1 MQIKEKHMT
10 SYATEKVG
18 TTKDYSVFKYFERN
32 RIVSKNHVENL
43 RKDMNIN
50 GQLERVIVN
59 EHWQVIDG
67 QHRIEA
73 RKKDK
78 KPVDFRISKGGSMEH
93 VTAINNT
100 GTKWLSSGWLRNWGH
115 EDHPNHKP
123 YMHYAAFKKAHG
135 FPETVCKALLSED
148 FHNYGRTAFRDGTFK
163 VKSMERADE
172 HALQLAELIA
182 ADRRLNALKATLAFL
197 NLKKLKNFRFN
208 TFKSQLEKNKKRLV
222 VCNNVAD
229 WVDCFIDDIYNY
241 NLRAPH
247 KRLVNR
253 YI

>member
-1 MQIKEKHMT
+1 MT

-18 TTKDYSVFKYFERN
+18 TTKDYSIFKYFDRN
-32 RIVSKNHVENL
+32 RLVNKNHVEFL

-73 RKKDK
+73 RQKDK
-78 KPVDFRISKGGSMEH
+78 KSVDFRVQKGGSIQH

-100 GTKWLSSGWLRNWGH
+100 GKGWSNVNWQRNYSH
-115 EDHPNHKP
+115 EDHPNYKA
-123 YMHYAAFKKAHG
+123 YIQYTEFKKTHG
-135 FPETVCKALLSED
+135 FTETVCMALLSED
-148 FHNYGRTAFRDGTFK
+148 FHDYGRKAFKAGTFK
-163 VKSMERADE
+163 IKSLERANE
-172 HALQLAELIA
+172 HALQIAELIA
-182 ADRRLNALKATLAFL
+182 IDRRLNVLKATLAFL

-208 TFKSQLEKNKKRLV
+208 TFKSQLEKYNKRISI
-222 VCNNVAD
+222 CNNVAD
-229 WVDCFIDDIYNY
+229 WVDCFIEDVYNY
-241 NLRAPH
+241 NLRAPQ

>member
-1 MQIKEKHMT
+1 MT

-18 TTKDYSVFKYFERN
+18 TTKDYSIFQYFDRN
-32 RIVSKNHVENL
+32 RLVNKNHVEFL

-73 RKKDK
+73 RQKDK
-78 KPVDFRISKGGSMEH
+78 KSVDFRVQKGGSIQH

-100 GTKWLSSGWLRNWGH
+100 GKGWSNVNWQRNYSH
-115 EDHPNHKP
+115 EDHPNYKA
-123 YMHYAAFKKAHG
+123 YIQYTEFKKTHG
-135 FPETVCKALLSED
+135 FTETVCMALLSED
-148 FHNYGRTAFRDGTFK
+148 FHDYGRKAFKAGTFK
-163 VKSMERADE
+163 IKSLERANE
-172 HALQLAELIA
+172 HALQIAELIA
-182 ADRRLNALKATLAFL
+182 IDRRLNVLKATLAFL

-208 TFKSQLEKNKKRLV
+208 TFKSQLEKYNKRISI
-222 VCNNVAD
+222 CNNVAD
-229 WVDCFIDDIYNY
+229 WVDCFIEDVYNY
-241 NLRAPH
+241 NLRAPQ

>member
-1 MQIKEKHMT
+1 MT

-18 TTKDYSVFKYFERN
+18 TTKDYSIFKYFDRN
-32 RIVSKNHVENL
+32 RLLNKNHVEFL
-43 RKDMNIN
+43 RKDMNVN

-73 RKKDK
+73 RQKDK
-78 KPVDFRISKGGSMEH
+78 KPVDFRIKKGASMTD

-100 GTKWLSSGWLRNWGH
+100 GKGWSNVNWQRNYCH
-115 EDHPNHKP
+115 EDHPNNKA
-123 YMHYAAFKKAHG
+123 YIQYSEFKKAHG
-135 FPETVCKALLSED
+135 FTETVCMALLSED
-148 FHNYGRTAFRDGTFK
+148 FHDYGRKAFKAGTFK
-163 VKSMERADE
+163 VKSQERANE
-172 HALQLAELIA
+172 HALQIAELIA
-182 ADRRLNALKATLAFL
+182 VDRRLNVLKATLAFL

-208 TFKSQLEKNKKRLV
+208 VFKSQLEKYNKRIS

-229 WVDCFIDDIYNY
+229 WVDCFLEDVYNY
-241 NLRAPH
+241 NLRAPQ

>member
-1 MQIKEKHMT
+1 MT

-18 TTKDYSVFKYFERN
+18 TTKDYSIFKYFDRN
-32 RIVSKNHVENL
+32 RLVNKNHVEFL

-73 RKKDK
+73 RQKDK
-78 KPVDFRISKGGSMEH
+78 KSVDFRVQKGGSIQH

-100 GTKWLSSGWLRNWGH
+100 GKGWSNVNWQRNYSH
-115 EDHPNHKP
+115 EDHPNHKA
-123 YMHYAAFKKAHG
+123 YIQYTEFKKTHG
-135 FPETVCKALLSED
+135 FTETVCMALLSED
-148 FHNYGRTAFRDGTFK
+148 FHDYGRKAFKAGTFK
-163 VKSMERADE
+163 IKSLERANE
-172 HALQLAELIA
+172 HALQIAELIA
-182 ADRRLNALKATLAFL
+182 IDRRLNVLKATLAFL

-208 TFKSQLEKNKKRLV
+208 TFKSQLEKYNKRISI
-222 VCNNVAD
+222 CNNVAD
-229 WVDCFIDDIYNY
+229 WVDCFIEDVYNY
-241 NLRAPH
+241 NLRAPQ